1 MAFRVKFWF
10 LTFKST
16 ILALFDIAQSY
27 FVSKEST
34 DVTDTR
40 ETLWSDKLYMLA
52 LLRKIVYKYRGNN
65 TYVIQE
71 KTALALPHC
80 VNLQNTAFSFKPIH
94 VFDRIKKKTLIS
106 TPIP

>member
-1 MAFRVKFWF
+1 MNGLQGK
-10 LTFKST
+10 
-16 ILALFDIAQSY
+16 ILVFDIAQSY

-34 DVTDTR
+34 DVTDI
-40 ETLWSDKLYMLA
+40 WSDKLYMLA
-52 LLRKIVYKYRGNN
+52 LLKKFVYKYRGNN

-94 VFDRIKKKTLIS
+94 VFDRIKKK
-106 TPIP
+106 P